1 MNATKM
7 HALPRLRFPEFAGQW
22 ETRTLRDHGISV
34 IDGDRG
40 KNYPNGDDFS
50 AKGYCLFL
58 NAKNVTSSG
67 FAFSDVSFISEEKD
81 RQLSKG
87 KLEAEDVVLTT
98 RGTVGNI
105 AFFGRDIPYRQMRI
119 NSGMVLLRT
128 SDKKISPQFLYSAF
142 FAPPL
147 DGEVKRTAFGS
158 AQPQL
163 TVKGIYALNF
173 GAPSLPEQRKIAD
186 FLTAVDGR
194 IQQLSQKRALLQDY
208 KKGVMQQ
215 LFTQA
220 LRFKDD
226 HGNDFPD
233 WEEKTLGEVLTIGS
247 GRDYKHLG
255 KGDVPVY
262 GSGGVMTFVDA
273 SLYDGESVCIGR
285 KGTIDKPRFL
295 EGAFWTVDT
304 LFYTH
309 SFIRVIPRFIY
320 AVFQQI
326 NWQTYNEASGVP
338 SLSKS
343 TIESIPVSI
352 PHPAEQTK
360 IANFLT
366 ALDRKI
372 ESVAHQ
378 ITHTQTFKR
387 GLLQQ
392 MFV

>member
-1 MNATKM
+1 MPAINFTS
-7 HALPRLRFPEFAGQW
+7 L
-22 ETRTLRDHGISV
+22 RTLKVPG
-34 IDGDRG
+34 
-40 KNYPNGDDFS
+40 
-50 AKGYCLFL
+50 
-58 NAKNVTSSG
+58 
-67 FAFSDVSFISEEKD
+67 
-81 RQLSKG
+81 
-87 KLEAEDVVLTT
+87 
-98 RGTVGNI
+98 
-105 AFFGRDIPYRQMRI
+105 
-119 NSGMVLLRT
+119 
-128 SDKKISPQFLYSAF
+128 
-142 FAPPL
+142 PP
-147 DGEVKRTAFGS
+147 
-158 AQPQL
+158 
-163 TVKGIYALNF
+163 
-173 GAPSLPEQRKIAD
+173 LPEQQKIAD

-226 HGNDFPD
+226 HGNEFPD

-372 ESVAHQ
+372 ESVAAQ